1 MARALA
7 KHEPVK
13 MLAIAG
19 ESEVSARL
27 AFAADANVEIVPAL
41 YGDIWLRDTGP
52 IFARDGAAAV
62 ALTFRFNG
70 WGGKYLYPHDDEV
83 ADFIAARHGVRVVA
97 QDFVLEGGS
106 VDFDGEGRM
115 LTTRQCLLN
124 PNRNPGL
131 SQQDIERKLREAFGV
146 DEIVW
151 LDQGLL
157 NDHTD
162 GHIDNIARF
171 VAPRRVVCAAPS
183 GRDDPNAAT
192 LDAIA
197 RDLERAGLDV
207 VRIPGPGLV
216 TGSNGQPVA
225 ASHMNFI
232 IGNGAVLMPCY
243 EERYAPAAVA
253 ALAPLFAG
261 REVVALPAN
270 AILGDGEDT
279 GGGSFHCIT
288 QQEPA

>member
-13 MLAIAG
+13 MLVMAG
-19 ESEVSARL
+19 ESEASARL
-27 AFAADANVEIVPAL
+27 AFTADANVEIVPAR

-52 IFARDGAAAV
+52 LFARDGAETV
-62 ALTFRFNG
+62 ALVFRFNG

-83 ADFIAARHGVRVVA
+83 AAFIAARRGVRAVA

-106 VDFDGEGRM
+106 VDFDGEGRV

-131 SQQDIERKLREAFGV
+131 SQRDIEKKLREAFGV

-183 GRDDPNAAT
+183 GMDDPNAAT

-207 VRIPGPGLV
+207 VRIPSPGLIQ
-216 TGSNGQPVA
+216 GHDGPVA
-225 ASHMNFI
+225 ASHMNFV
-232 IGNGAVLMPCY
+232 IGNGTVVMPCY

-261 REVVALPAN
+261 REVIALPAN